1 MNPLLGLALIIL
13 YFGMLIWVSFRTA
26 GGETDSQT
34 FFVANRSSKWYLV
47 AFGMIGTSLS
57 GVTFISVPG
66 MVKSGNLHY
75 LQIVLGY
82 LIGYLVIANVL
93 MPLYYRLQLVSIY
106 TYLGQRFGFFAYK
119 TGAAFFILSRLLG
132 SAARFFLVL
141 SVLHE
146 AIFRHFHI
154 PFWLSVGL
162 GLLLIWLYTWKGG
175 IKTIVI
181 TDTLQS
187 FCMLAAVF
195 ISLYFLS
202 NSVLIPEQ
210 SLVGFL
216 EENPM
221 AKIFCH
227 DPVSRFFWLKQIL
240 AGAFIAITMTG
251 LDQDMMQKNLTC
263 RSLAEAKKNM
273 YWFSGILLIVNAAF
287 LVLGLMLYAYAQ
299 THSIPLPDKT
309 DQLFPLLAL
318 NHFPVW
324 LGLLFLMGIIA
335 ATYASTDSA
344 LAALTTS
351 FCFDFLD
358 FQNRKENER
367 QRLKFRVHLAMSG
380 LIWLVVVGFY
390 LLNEG
395 SLINTVFDIASITY
409 GPLLGLYALGLYTR
423 IQPADAAI
431 PYLCVFAAVFSWLLK
446 TNSKAIFSGYEFGFE
461 ILLVNGFI
469 TFLLLWISSFF
480 RKEEEVKITKAA
492 IES

>member
-1 MNPLLGLALIIL
+1 MNPLLGLSLIIL
-13 YFGMLIWVSFRTA
+13 YFGFLIWVSARTA
-26 GGETDSQT
+26 GKETDSQA
-34 FFVANRSSKWYLV
+34 FFIANRSSSWYLV

-82 LIGYLVIANVL
+82 LVGYLVIANVL

-106 TYLGQRFGFFAYK
+106 TYLGQRFGYWSYK

-132 SAARFFLVL
+132 SSARFFLVL

-146 AIFRHFHI
+146 AIFRHFFI

-162 GLLLIWLYTWKGG
+162 GLLLIWLYTWRGG

-181 TDTLQS
+181 TDTLQT

-202 NSVLIPEQ
+202 HTVLKPGQ
-210 SLVGFL
+210 SLTGFL
-216 EENPM
+216 SENPL
-221 AKIFCH
+221 ATVFNQ
-227 DPVSRFFWLKQIL
+227 DPVSRFFWLKQVL

-263 RSLAEAKKNM
+263 KSLSEAKKNM
-273 YWFSGILLIVNAAF
+273 YWFSAILLLVNAAF
-287 LVLGLMLYAYAQ
+287 LVLGLLLYAYAEKNA
-299 THSIPLPDKT
+299 IALPPKS

-318 NHFPVW
+318 GHFPVW

-358 FQNRKENER
+358 FQNKEEKRR
-367 QRLKFRVHLAMSG
+367 QKEKFRVHLAMSG

-390 LLNEG
+390 LFNQD

-423 IQPADAAI
+423 IQPFDRAI
-431 PYLCVFAAVFSWLLK
+431 PGLCILAASLSWILKKYSRDLLG
-446 TNSKAIFSGYEFGFE
+446 GYEFGFE
-461 ILLVNGFI
+461 ILLVNGLLTFI
-469 TFLLLWISSFF
+469 LLWISSFF
-480 RKEEEVKITKAA
+480 HPGEKQKAA
-492 IES
+492 AL

>member
-1 MNPLLGLALIIL
+1 MNPLLGLGLIFL
-13 YFGMLIWVSFRTA
+13 YFSILIWVSFRTA
-26 GGETDSQT
+26 GGEIDSQT

-66 MVKSGNLHY
+66 MVKTGNLHY

-93 MPLYYRLQLVSIY
+93 LPLYYRLQLVSIY
-106 TYLGQRFGFFAYK
+106 TYLEQRFGFYAYK
-119 TGAAFFILSRLLG
+119 TGAAFFIISRLLG
-132 SAARFFLVL
+132 SSARFFLVL

-154 PFWLSVGL
+154 PFWASVGI
-162 GLLLIWLYTWKGG
+162 GLMLIWVYTWKGG

-187 FCMLAAVF
+187 FCMLAAVG
-195 ISLYFLS
+195 ISLWFLS
-202 NSVLIPEQ
+202 DKAIGNNQSIPD
-210 SLVGFL
+210 FL
-216 EENPM
+216 SENPL
-221 AKIFCH
+221 ATVFNY
-227 DPVSRFFWLKQIL
+227 DPVSRFFWLKQVL

-273 YWFSGILLIVNAAF
+273 YWFSGILLLVNAAF
-287 LVLGLMLYAYAQ
+287 LVLGLLLYAYAG
-299 THSIPLPDKT
+299 THSIPLPEKT

-351 FCFDFLD
+351 FCFDFLN
-358 FQNRKENER
+358 FQNKPEKQR
-367 QRLKFRVHLAMSG
+367 QTQKFQVHIAMSA

-390 LLNEG
+390 FLNEG

-409 GPLLGLYALGLYTR
+409 GPLLGLYTLGLFSK
-423 IQPADAAI
+423 IKPADAAI
-431 PYLCVFAAVFSWLLK
+431 PFLCLFAASFSWWLK
-446 TNSKAIFSGYEFGFE
+446 NNSKIILNGYEFGFE
-461 ILLVNGFI
+461 ILLVNGLV
-469 TFLLLWISSFF
+469 TVLLLWISSFF
-480 RKEEEVKITKAA
+480 RKDAGSLANAE
-492 IES
+492 